1 MAEFTP
7 VMHEGSDDGFHEIQ
21 LSGKQLVFLFMATT
35 VVSVVIFLCGVL
47 VGRGV
52 RADRPAA
59 TDETSVAPTPAP
71 TDTVADTVAPTTE
84 PPNPPVEDPPLKYK
98 ERLESSKPLPETLKP
113 QTEQARAAREP
124 KVEPTPPRTE
134 APTAQTP
141 APPAPVE
148 QPKAAVE
155 QPKAAAVTTP
165 PPQPKPMRGGSS
177 RDSWVVQIVALRD
190 RQAANSLVKRL
201 TGKGYP
207 AFLVDPAAGAPA
219 PVFKVQVGRYADR
232 DEAEQVRRRL
242 EKEEQFKPW
251 ISR

>member
-1 MAEFTP
+1 
-7 VMHEGSDDGFHEIQ
+7 MHDGSDDGFHEIQ

-52 RADRPAA
+52 RADRPSASDEPSAA
-59 TDETSVAPTPAP
+59 ASPSP
-71 TDTVADTVAPTTE
+71 TDTVAETAVPTTE
-84 PPNPPVEDPPLKYK
+84 PPSPPVEGPALNYK
-98 ERLESSKPLPETLKP
+98 ERLESPKPLPETLKP
-113 QTEQARAAREP
+113 QGDRGRPARDPNPDPAPQPRAE
-124 KVEPTPPRTE
+124 TPPVQ
-134 APTAQTP
+134 A
-141 APPAPVE
+141 APPPPAQAEQPKAPVE
-148 QPKAAVE
+148 QPKS
-155 QPKAAAVTTP
+155 PTVTTP
-165 PPQPKPMRGGSS
+165 ATQPKPMRGGTA

-190 RQAANSLVKRL
+190 RQAANLMVKRL

-207 AFLVDPAAGAPA
+207 AFVVDPAAGVPA

>member
-1 MAEFTP
+1 
-7 VMHEGSDDGFHEIQ
+7 MHEGSDDGFHEIQ

-52 RADRPAA
+52 RVDRPAA
-59 TDETSVAPTPAP
+59 DEAGITASPAP
-71 TDTVADTVAPTTE
+71 TDTIHETQAVPTVE
-84 PPNPPVEDPPLKYK
+84 PPTPPAEEGQPLEYK
-98 ERLESSKPLPETLKP
+98 KRLESAKPLPETLKP
-113 QTEQARAAREP
+113 PSEQPRASREP
-124 KVEPTPPRTE
+124 KPGP
-134 APTAQTP
+134 A
-141 APPAPVE
+141 APPAADTPVA
-148 QPKAAVE
+148 QASPAAAQQPRTATATPKATADAQRPAPAATPVGE
-155 QPKAAAVTTP
+155 PKAVRNP
-165 PPQPKPMRGGSS
+165 

-190 RQAANSLVKRL
+190 REKASLVVKRL